1 MKTRTQLLFPLLT
14 QLAED
19 RKRGIASL
27 IICHTVPPT
36 PLPSD
41 THSMVWRRLYNWFYS
56 VLYICISKH
65 PCCCSFLYSTIFSL
79 VSSVFHNMYF
89 LCFILYICVILCIS
103 QYSCALFCISVLS
116 SVYHSILCALF
127 CISQYSLCFFLYI
140 TIFFVLYSVYSN
152 IGRALLSIS

>member
-1 MKTRTQLLFPLLT
+1 MTQQSSVCSFHTNLGENMKTRTQLLFPLLT

-65 PCCCSFLYSTIFSL
+65 PCCCSFLYSTIFSF

-89 LCFILYICVILCIS
+89 LWFILYICVILCIS
-103 QYSCALFCISVLS
+103 QYS
-116 SVYHSILCALF
+116 
-127 CISQYSLCFFLYI
+127 LCFILYI
-140 TIFFVLYSVYSN
+140 TIFSVLYSVFYN
-152 IGRALLSIS
+152 ICNALLSIS